1 MKKIL
6 YILVFLISPLS
17 IQAQDF
23 KIILFGDSLM
33 AGYGLDSSNH
43 LDRFLE
49 EDLLKLNIKS
59 KIINASVSGDT
70 SSGGLN
76 RLNWSLQD
84 DYDLFILGLG
94 ANDMLRGINPEVT
107 KNNLINIIKAVLDKN
122 IPILLTGMR
131 APSSYGKAYQKSF
144 NEIYSNLVKE
154 FEISYYP
161 FLLEGVALNPELN
174 QADGKHPNIKGV
186 KIISQNLA
194 KKINLKILS
203 IKKN

>member
-17 IQAQDF
+17 TQAQDF

-43 LDRFLE
+43 LDRLLK
-49 EDLLKLNIKS
+49 EDLLKLNFQS
-59 KIINASVSGDT
+59 TVVNSSVSGDT

-94 ANDMLRGINPEVT
+94 ANDMLRGINPEIT
-107 KNNLINIIKAVLDKN
+107 KNNLINIIKTVLDKK
-122 IPILLTGMR
+122 IHILLTGMQ
-131 APSSYGKAYQKSF
+131 APSSYGNKYQKSF
-144 NEIYSNLVKE
+144 NKIYTNLAEK

-161 FLLEGVALNPELN
+161 FLLEGVALNPDLN
-174 QADGKHPNIKGV
+174 QADGKHPNIKGI

-194 KKINLKILS
+194 KKINNLKIF
-203 IKKN
+203 K

>member
-6 YILVFLISPLS
+6 YILVLLISPLS
-17 IQAQDF
+17 TQAQDF

-94 ANDMLRGINPEVT
+94 ANDMLRGIAPEIT
-107 KNNLINIIKAVLDKN
+107 KINLANIIKTVLDKD
-122 IPILLTGMR
+122 IPVLLTGMQ
-131 APSSYGKAYQKSF
+131 APSSYGNVYQESF
-144 NEIYSNLVKE
+144 NEMYSNLAAE
-154 FEISYYP
+154 FKISFYP

-194 KKINLKILS
+194 KKIINLP
-203 IKKN
+203 N

>member
-1 MKKIL
+1 ML
-6 YILVFLISPLS
+6 FSSLS
-17 IQAQDF
+17 TQAQDF

-33 AGYGLDSSNH
+33 AGYGLDSSHH
-43 LDRFLE
+43 LDRLLK
-49 EDLLKLNIKS
+49 EDLLKLNFQTT
-59 KIINASVSGDT
+59 IINASVSGDT

-94 ANDMLRGINPEVT
+94 ANDMLRGIAPEIT
-107 KNNLINIIKAVLDKN
+107 KINLANIIKTVLDKN
-122 IPILLTGMR
+122 IPVLLTGMQ
-131 APSSYGKAYQKSF
+131 APSSYGNAYQKSF
-144 NEIYSNLVKE
+144 NEMYSNLAEE
-154 FEISYYP
+154 FKISFYP

-194 KKINLKILS
+194 KKINNLK
-203 IKKN
+203 N

>member
-17 IQAQDF
+17 TQAQDF

-43 LDRFLE
+43 LDRLLK
-49 EDLLKLNIKS
+49 EDLLKLNFQTT
-59 KIINASVSGDT
+59 IINASVSGDT

-94 ANDMLRGINPEVT
+94 ANDMLRGINPKVT
-107 KNNLINIIKAVLDKN
+107 KNNLINIIKSVLDKN
-122 IPILLTGMR
+122 IPILLTGMQ

-144 NEIYSNLVKE
+144 NEIYSNLAE
-154 FEISYYP
+154 QFEISYYP

-174 QADGKHPNIKGV
+174 QSDGKHPNIKGI

-194 KKINLKILS
+194 KKIYNL
-203 IKKN
+203 NN

>member
-1 MKKIL
+1 M
-6 YILVFLISPLS
+6 FISPLS

-70 SSGGLN
+70 TSGGLN

-107 KNNLINIIKAVLDKN
+107 KNNLINIIKTVLDKN
-122 IPILLTGMR
+122 IPILLTGMQ
-131 APSSYGKAYQKSF
+131 APSSYGNAYQKSF
-144 NEIYSNLVKE
+144 NEIYSNLAEE
-154 FEISYYP
+154 FEISYYS

-194 KKINLKILS
+194 KKINNLK
-203 IKKN
+203 N

>member
-1 MKKIL
+1 
-6 YILVFLISPLS
+6 
-17 IQAQDF
+17 
-23 KIILFGDSLM
+23 M
-33 AGYGLDSSNH
+33 AGYGLDSSHH
-43 LDRFLE
+43 LDRLLK
-49 EDLLKLNIKS
+49 EDLLKLNFQTT
-59 KIINASVSGDT
+59 IINASVSGDT

-94 ANDMLRGINPEVT
+94 ANDMLRGINPKVT
-107 KNNLINIIKAVLDKN
+107 KNNLINIIKSVLDKN
-122 IPILLTGMR
+122 IPILLTGMQ

-144 NEIYSNLVKE
+144 NEIYSNLAEE

-194 KKINLKILS
+194 KKINNL
-203 IKKN
+203 NN

>member
-107 KNNLINIIKAVLDKN
+107 KNNLINIIKTVLDKN
-122 IPILLTGMR
+122 IPILLTGMQ
-131 APSSYGKAYQKSF
+131 APSSYRNAYQKSF
-144 NEIYSNLVKE
+144 NEIYSNLAEE
-154 FEISYYP
+154 FEISYYS

-194 KKINLKILS
+194 KKIINLL
-203 IKKN
+203 N